1 MSQLFLTTPDPPD
14 RNSYFYLMQHY
25 THIPPLIICSS
36 SVCPQV
42 CLFHAFESLMAF
54 WWPKNTIAPLKNELS
69 DPLDGSGGGNFSTSN
84 KITYNKIR
92 WPFFT
97 WSTLLWKVKSWHFK
111 EQHCSNFKC
120 SFVSK
125 TSEWQSTDEWNI
137 STFPDIFPEQ
147 VTRSMNLLICE
158 PFFLLFT
165 IFVQAFWIQ

>member
-1 MSQLFLTTPDPPD
+1 
-14 RNSYFYLMQHY
+14 
-25 THIPPLIICSS
+25 
-36 SVCPQV
+36 
-42 CLFHAFESLMAF
+42 MAF

-97 WSTLLWKVKSWHFK
+97 WRTLLWKVKSWHFK

-147 VTRSMNLLICE
+147 VTRSMKSIDLWTFFFTFHYFCSSVLNSVRQTLDKNSCYCYTANLDY
-158 PFFLLFT
+158 
-165 IFVQAFWIQ
+165 AGSKK